1 MTLSTPLLLLA
12 DLDGIT
18 PESGAPA
25 AERILSGVPVFTTWN
40 GYESPD
46 GKRFAGTW
54 RSTPGSW
61 RIVYDEWE
69 YCEILEGESIVA
81 HDDGRSWTLK
91 AGDRFVIE
99 PGFQGSWTVVA
110 ATTKRY
116 VVILP

>member
-1 MTLSTPLLLLA
+1 MTVTALFPLPA
-12 DLDGIT
+12 LDRTT
-18 PESGAPA
+18 PEAGAPA
-25 AERILSGVPVFTTWN
+25 ADRLLAGTPEFTTWN
-40 GYESPD
+40 GYESGD

-54 RSTPGSW
+54 RATPGAW

-99 PGFQGSWTVVA
+99 PGFSGSWTVVA
-110 ATTKRY
+110 TTTKQY
-116 VVILP
+116 VVVLP

>member
-1 MTLSTPLLLLA
+1 MTLSMLPTP
-12 DLDGIT
+12 DGIP
-18 PESGAPA
+18 PENGAPA
-25 AERILSGVPVFTTWN
+25 ADRILAGSPVFTTWN
-40 GYESPD
+40 GYESDD

-69 YCEILEGESIVA
+69 YCEILEGESVVT

-99 PGFQGSWTVVA
+99 PGFTGSWTVVV

-116 VVILP
+116 VMVLP

>member
-1 MTLSTPLLLLA
+1 MTLPASLFTLP

-18 PESGAPA
+18 PEAGAPA
-25 AERILSGVPVFTTWN
+25 ADRMLSGTPVFTTWN

-81 HDDGRSWTLK
+81 HDDGRSWHLK
-91 AGDRFVIE
+91 AGDRFIIE
-99 PGFQGSWTVVA
+99 PGFQGSWTAVET
-110 ATTKRY
+110 TTKRY